1 MSQAERSDR
10 MPLDELVT
18 QMRDPTF
25 ATRHRREV
33 SLRETSAHVNPVMLA
48 VCTRDS
54 LYVRA
59 WREHASRCSSCS
71 SVYAYFGLP
80 IDAE

>member
-1 MSQAERSDR
+1 MSQSERSDR

-18 QMRDPTF
+18 QLRDPTF
-25 ATRHRREV
+25 ASRHRRAQ
-33 SLRETSAHVNPVMLA
+33 SMRQTSTHVNPVMLA

-59 WREHASRCSSCS
+59 WREHALRCPSCAD
-71 SVYAYFGLP
+71 VFAYFGLP
-80 IDAE
+80 VE